1 MEVRLE
7 GQKELFDTLGRFE
20 KQAVF
25 NDAKQGLMKAGMSII
40 SDAKSNLRNNNSVV
54 TGFLRQTGKVQEV
67 RGENAI
73 DVGFM
78 SGDDNYAGAVEYGIR
93 NPKWFSYKALWN
105 WVSKKH
111 HLTLTKHTGKNG
123 RPLKD
128 DVNPEVKTIAY
139 FVRNKI
145 ARQGTKPHPFFTPA
159 VKKNESKVVQA
170 ISDAIK
176 RTINRYGV

>member
-7 GQKELFDTLGRFE
+7 GQEQLFNSLKRFE
-20 KQAVF
+20 RQVVF
-25 NDAKQGLMKAGMSII
+25 NDAKQGLRKSGQQIVNE
-40 SDAKSNLRNNNSVV
+40 AKDNLRRNGSVV
-54 TGFLRQTGKVQEV
+54 TGFLRQTGKVEED
-67 RGENAI
+67 RDGSIIA
-73 DVGFM
+73 GFM
-78 SGDDNYAGAVEYGIR
+78 SGDRNYAGAVEYGIS
-93 NPKWFSYKALWN
+93 NPKWFSYKALWS
-105 WVSKKH
+105 WVSKKFH
-111 HLTLTKHTGKNG
+111 VTLTMHTGKNG

-159 VKKNESKVVQA
+159 VKKYERQVAQN

-176 RTINRYGV
+176 RTINRDGV